1 MARLVKPKA
10 SAFGKNARMP
20 PRLRRADCSG
30 PGIHRVRRGRGFGYV
45 DDAGERVDEPEVL
58 ARIDELAIPPAW
70 RDVWICPYPNGHIQA
85 TGSDAAGRKQYR
97 YHDAW
102 RARRDAQKFDDMVLF
117 AKALPRLRR
126 RVDRDLGDCATL
138 DRDCVLAC
146 AVRLLERGFFRI
158 GSEEYAEEN
167 ESYGLATMRKRHVTL
182 EDGGLMVFDYP
193 AKSGQRRHQGVL
205 DERACTIVRALKR
218 RRGGGDGLLAYKEG
232 RRWRDVRSEEINEY
246 LKEATGGDHS
256 AKDFRTWNATAL
268 AAVALAVSGE
278 SARTRTARKRAVRRA
293 VDEVAVYLGNTPAV
307 CRASYIDPRVFDAF
321 DARLTIRPALER
333 VAARIRPGELPIHQ
347 PALERAVLDLID
359 GRSAS
364 AGLERVAA

>member
-1 MARLVKPKA
+1 M
-10 SAFGKNARMP
+10 
-20 PRLRRADCSG
+20 
-30 PGIHRVRRGRGFGYV
+30 
-45 DDAGERVDEPEVL
+45 
-58 ARIDELAIPPAW
+58 
-70 RDVWICPYPNGHIQA
+70 
-85 TGSDAAGRKQYR
+85 
-97 YHDAW
+97 
-102 RARRDAQKFDDMVLF
+102 
-117 AKALPRLRR
+117 
-126 RVDRDLGDCATL
+126 
-138 DRDCVLAC
+138 LAC

-167 ESYGLATMRKRHVTL
+167 ESYGLATMRKRHVTI

-193 AKSGQRRHQGVL
+193 AKSGQRRQQGVL

-218 RRGGGDGLLAYKEG
+218 RRGGGEELLAYKEG
-232 RRWRDVRSEEINEY
+232 RRWRDVRSEDINEY

-321 DARLTIRPALER
+321 DARLTIRAGARARGGEDPSRRAADPPAG
-333 VAARIRPGELPIHQ
+333 AGAGGARPDRR
-347 PALERAVLDLID
+347 ALGFGRARAG
-359 GRSAS
+359 GRLSGPLREHAPHRR
-364 AGLERVAA
+364 ARR

>member
-1 MARLVKPKA
+1 MKPKA
-10 SAFGKNARMP
+10 RDAGKNAQMP
-20 PRLRRADCSG
+20 PRLRQADCSA
-30 PGIHRVRRGRGFGYV
+30 PGIRRKRRGRGFGYYY
-45 DDAGERVDEPEVL
+45 DGERVDDPEVL
-58 ARIDELAIPPAW
+58 TRIAELAIPPAW
-70 RDVWICPYPNGHIQA
+70 EDVWICPYPNGHIQA
-85 TGSDAAGRKQYR
+85 TGTDAAGRKQYR

-102 RARRDAQKFDDMVLF
+102 RARRDAEKFDDMVLF

-126 RVDRDLGDCATL
+126 RVERDLGDCREL
-138 DRDCVLAC
+138 DRGCVLAC

-167 ESYGLATMRKRHVTL
+167 ESFGLATMRKQHVTI

-205 DERACTIVRALKR
+205 DDRACEIVAALKR
-218 RRGGGDGLLAYKEG
+218 RRGGGPELLAFKDG
-232 RRWRDVRSEEINEY
+232 RRWRDVRSEDINEY

-278 SARTRTARKRAVRRA
+278 SAHTKTARKRAVKRA

-333 VAARIRPGELPIHQ
+333 VAAKLRPGELPIHQ
-347 PALERAVLDLID
+347 PALEEAVLDLID
-359 GRSAS
+359 ERSS
-364 AGLERVAA
+364 SPGLEKVAA

>member
-1 MARLVKPKA
+1 
-10 SAFGKNARMP
+10 MP
-20 PRLRRADCSG
+20 TRLRRADCSG

-45 DDAGERVDEPEVL
+45 DDRGERVDEPEVL
-58 ARIDELAIPPAW
+58 ARIAELAIPPAW
-70 RDVWICPYPNGHIQA
+70 QFVWVCPYPNGHLQA

-126 RVDRDLGDCATL
+126 RVDRDIGDCSTL
-138 DRDCVLAC
+138 DRGCVLAC

-167 ESYGLATMRKRHVTL
+167 ESYGLATMRKRHVTI

-193 AKSGQRRHQGVL
+193 AKSGLRRHQGVL
-205 DERACTIVRALKR
+205 DERACTIVGALKR
-218 RRGGGDGLLAYKEG
+218 RRGGGDGLLAYQDG

-246 LKEATGGDHS
+246 LKEAAGGDHS

-278 SARTRTARKRAVRRA
+278 SARTKAARKRAIRRA

-321 DARLTIRPALER
+321 DARLTIFPALER
-333 VAARIRPGELPIHQ
+333 VAAKMRPGELPIHQ

-359 GRSAS
+359 ERVDAV
-364 AGLERVAA
+364 GLEKLAA